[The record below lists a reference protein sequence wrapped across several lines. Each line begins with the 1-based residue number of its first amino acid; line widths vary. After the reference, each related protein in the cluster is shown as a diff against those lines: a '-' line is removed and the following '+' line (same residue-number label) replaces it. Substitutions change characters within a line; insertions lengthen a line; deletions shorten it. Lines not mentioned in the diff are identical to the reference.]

1 VLGSGAGGSYNKD
14 YSQLGLDVQP
24 WYNFGAF
31 TAYLSIGFVST
42 DSGVSGADPVAQ
54 FVLNPYIRM
63 GLGGGSIRFGVVFQD
78 TNLDQD
84 KDATIKI
91 PLVFGYSF

>member
-42 DSGVSGADPVAQ
+42 DTGVSGVDPVVQ
-54 FVLNPYIRM
+54 FILNPYIRI
-63 GLGGGSIRFGVVFQD
+63 GLGSGSVRLGVLFKD
-78 TNLDQD
+78 PNLDND
-84 KDATIKI
+84 KDASIKI